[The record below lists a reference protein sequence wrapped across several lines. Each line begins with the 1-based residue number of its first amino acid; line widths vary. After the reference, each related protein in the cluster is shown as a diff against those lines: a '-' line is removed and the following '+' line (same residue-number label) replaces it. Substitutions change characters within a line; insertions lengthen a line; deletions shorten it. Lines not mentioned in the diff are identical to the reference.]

1 MEEETST
8 KLTKLLNRLI
18 EKELTQELTP
28 GEVLLSDQ
36 LMRQNIL
43 IEKCLDELEAIK
55 KMLKED

>member
-28 GEVLLSDQ
+28 GEVLLSAQ